1 MHAAEPLPLRG
12 RNEMKYRRYKK
23 PRLNRSRGGTIVVFA
38 FLTVMSVFMVL
49 PIVYTVVTS
58 LKPLNELFLYPPR
71 FFVRRPTLDNF
82 TMMVQL
88 VQDMWVPF
96 ERYLFNSL
104 FVSFVGTGL
113 YIIVASMAAF
123 PLSKLRFRYGV
134 LYYQII
140 VWAILFRPEVTRIPQ
155 YVIIAR
161 LGMINTYW
169 SIILPVLAGSFGV
182 FLMRQFMLTIPDEI
196 MEAAQIDGVNHYNVF
211 IKIVM
216 PIVKPAW
223 LTLIIFTF
231 QQLWNT
237 TGGQYIYEET
247 VKMLPTVLQQISTG
261 GIARAGAGAVVALI
275 LMIPP
280 IAVFILSQ
288 SSVMET
294 MAHSGI
300 K

>member
-1 MHAAEPLPLRG
+1 
-12 RNEMKYRRYKK
+12 MKFRRYKK

-38 FLTVMSVFMVL
+38 FLTVMSIFMVL
-49 PIVYTVVTS
+49 PIVYTIVTS

-216 PIVKPAW
+216 PMVKPAW

-294 MAHSGI
+294 MAQSGI